1 MPTAP
6 ISLDNLA
13 PGTGTVVPGTLSGTL
28 ATLHEKY
35 PRARP
40 RAAAA
45 ALAVATPRAR
55 PLGRPDDGGE
65 PQRCR
70 RSTRTGSISRRSPH
84 VQSGCF
90 TVRGGGGGAP
100 RSLASRRRVVSLAR
114 GIAVIRRAVIVGV
127 VVATVGVAVVIR
139 RSLVAV
145 RTAGRVVRVS
155 LRVDAV
161 RHGDFGSA
169 ECCRIWTGTCSTGL
183 GGELSDLDWYL

>member
-1 MPTAP
+1 MY
-6 ISLDNLA
+6 SQDVL
-13 PGTGTVVPGTLSGTL
+13 
-28 ATLHEKY
+28 
-35 PRARP
+35 
-40 RAAAA
+40 
-45 ALAVATPRAR
+45 
-55 PLGRPDDGGE
+55 
-65 PQRCR
+65 
-70 RSTRTGSISRRSPH
+70 
-84 VQSGCF
+84 QSEG
-90 TVRGGGGGAP
+90 VGGGAP
-100 RSLASRRRVVSLAR
+100 RSSSLLASRRRVVSLAR

>member
-1 MPTAP
+1 M
-6 ISLDNLA
+6 
-13 PGTGTVVPGTLSGTL
+13 VPGTLSGTL

-45 ALAVATPRAR
+45 TTTARTTPPARAPWNAR
-55 PLGRPDDGGE
+55 AGG
-65 PQRCR
+65 
-70 RSTRTGSISRRSPH
+70 RSPRVVVAH
-84 VQSGCF
+84 EPARFHEGRRMYSQDVLQSEG
-90 TVRGGGGGAP
+90 VGGGAP
-100 RSLASRRRVVSLAR
+100 RSLLASRRRVVSLAR